1 MYIALIVVHIIVAV
15 SLVLIVL
22 LQQGRGAELGAAFG
36 GLGQATYGRGQY
48 TFVHKLTT
56 ALAIIFMVT
65 SLSLAFISTERPQ
78 SSIFSPTDA
87 RPATSGQP
95 AGAPGAPATPAS
107 AETPPAASGGATTAP
122 ASAPGTASSPAATMP
137 QQPAPPAR

>member
-1 MYIALIVVHIIVAV
+1 MYIALIAVHIIVAV

-87 RPATSGQP
+87 RPASSEQP
-95 AGAPGAPATPAS
+95 AGAPAAPATA
-107 AETPPAASGGATTAP
+107 PPATGGGAAP
-122 ASAPGTASSPAATMP
+122 ANAPGAASSPAPTIP